1 MLTILLVDDHVELLY
16 LFTEKIV
23 EELGAKVMTASSG
36 NQAIEFLQQGKKVD
50 FIISDY
56 NMPDGSGR
64 DLLLFTMKNTRQIYF
79 LFFTSEL
86 NPDVSQVNAFF
97 LGVVSKPEFK
107 QIKTLIENCIKND
120 FNLRERTKKTN

>member
-1 MLTILLVDDHVELLY
+1 MFTILLVDDHVELLN
-16 LFTEKIV
+16 LFTEKIA
-23 EELGAKVMTASSG
+23 EELSAKVITATSG
-36 NQAIEFLQQGKKVD
+36 NQAIEILQKEKRID

-64 DLLLFTMKNTRQIYF
+64 DLLLFTMNNTRQIYF

-86 NPDVSQVNAFF
+86 NPDISQVNDFF

-107 QIKTLIENCIKND
+107 KIKTLIQNCIKND
-120 FNLRERTKKTN
+120 FD